1 MERTN
6 RAMVSAATTA
16 GHAQTETSV
25 HRDTKPMKCR
35 SVRNKKLEQ
44 NKNRRVTLSIKC
56 SYLAQKKEWSEEV
69 RIRTSTPSPSSVDRM
84 RVVSRD

>member
-35 SVRNKKLEQ
+35 SVRNKKW
-44 NKNRRVTLSIKC
+44 NKRRIDGLP
-56 SYLAQKKEWSEEV
+56 YQ
-69 RIRTSTPSPSSVDRM
+69 
-84 RVVSRD
+84 